1 MNKGTLWTIGIA
13 AVLAILFIFAVGK
26 NHRLEGKMYEQEQ
39 AYQDSLSAYDSQLIE
54 SDRLIKEWQV
64 AYDSLDVSNLVIDQK
79 QLEIR
84 EQANNERKKR
94 YENLVSIKRW
104 SNDKRDEFWAKE
116 SSIQDTIIPIP
127 N

>member
-1 MNKGTLWTIGIA
+1 MSKGTLWTIGIA

-116 SSIQDTIIPIP
+116 SSIQDTIITIP